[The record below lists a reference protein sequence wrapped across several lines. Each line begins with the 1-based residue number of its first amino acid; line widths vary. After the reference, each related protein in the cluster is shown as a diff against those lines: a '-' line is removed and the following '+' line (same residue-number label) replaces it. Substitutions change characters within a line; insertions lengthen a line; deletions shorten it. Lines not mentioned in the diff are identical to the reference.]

1 MLQLEGY
8 DNDEYKT
15 FLKNNKEKMNKLV
28 YKLEKN
34 QKTPIVWT
42 DRAKRLLKKHKL
54 VNFIAFV
61 LVVVFSLG
69 LFDGS
74 GSYVISI
81 LATLILSFLIY
92 FYQYRLLILTN
103 KWAKPTEDKIN
114 MGFYK
119 SAQAKIKKY
128 KEEEGLKVLGITGS
142 FGKTSVKFISDTILS
157 EGLRVKNTP
166 SSFNTPMGL
175 SKIINNELERDREV
189 FIAELGAKVPEKST
203 KLQSLSNQISG

>member
-1 MLQLEGY
+1 MEYFLQRLPICLIDFVIICLALYYSLIRSNFPIHMLQLEGY

-28 YKLEKN
+28 YKLETN

-69 LFDGS
+69 IFDGS

-81 LATLILSFLIY
+81 LVTLILSLIH
-92 FYQYRLLILTN
+92 I
-103 KWAKPTEDKIN
+103 
-114 MGFYK
+114 
-119 SAQAKIKKY
+119 
-128 KEEEGLKVLGITGS
+128 
-142 FGKTSVKFISDTILS
+142 
-157 EGLRVKNTP
+157 
-166 SSFNTPMGL
+166 
-175 SKIINNELERDREV
+175 
-189 FIAELGAKVPEKST
+189 
-203 KLQSLSNQISG
+203 